1 MKEKQRRYE
10 ASGAVRAVTRGFH
23 LKCHIVHDADIIAA
37 LDAQGNKNGY
47 IKKLI
52 REDLEK
58 RG

>member
-37 LDAQGNKNGY
+37 LEAQENKNGY
-47 IKKLI
+47 IKDLI
-52 REDLEK
+52 RRDISK
-58 RG
+58 K